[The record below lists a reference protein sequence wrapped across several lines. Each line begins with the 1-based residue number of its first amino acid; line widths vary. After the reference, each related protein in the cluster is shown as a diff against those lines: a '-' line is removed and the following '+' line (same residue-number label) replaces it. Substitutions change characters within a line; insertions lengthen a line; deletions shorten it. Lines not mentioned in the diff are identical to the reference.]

1 MWTMNDVFLLGA
13 GFSKAIA
20 KTMPTMPELYA
31 ELRPLIGTADGF
43 TRDAYEYA
51 DGSVE
56 TLLSYYA
63 IPSPHDDMVEV
74 LRKRRVTAL
83 LEIGIGE
90 FLQDCE
96 EQAVSEGLNP
106 RGIGLVSRWDKN
118 KSHILTTNY
127 DTIVERLLDDWRRT
141 LPRGPERPGLAD
153 VQPIPISSARARD
166 GTGLIGSG
174 HRETLT
180 LYKIHGSINWFR
192 SESDT
197 NTDTLYSLPPKDL
210 SDPARM
216 KYVQDKRRFIVPPVY
231 DKSSLLNHDSIR
243 SLWRQAKMNA
253 LVPAERLFVIGYSL
267 PETDVAMRTL
277 LWEGRRLG
285 KRRDRI
291 PLCLVDVD
299 GTVVERYENGL
310 GRYYDIS
317 GDYVGG
323 PHAFDQFV
331 DSYLAS

>member
-1 MWTMNDVFLLGA
+1 MNDVFLLGA

-31 ELRPLIGTADGF
+31 ELEPLIGTADGF
-43 TRDAYEYA
+43 TRDAYDYA
-51 DGSVE
+51 DGNVE

-90 FLQDCE
+90 FLLGRE
-96 EQAVSEGLNP
+96 EQAASEGLNV
-106 RGIGLVSRWDKN
+106 RGRDLVSRWHEKN
-118 KSHILTTNY
+118 SHILTTNY
-127 DTIVERLLDDWRRT
+127 DTIVERLLDDWRGT
-141 LPRGPERPGLAD
+141 LPRGSERPGLAD
-153 VQPIPISSARARD
+153 VQPIPVSSALARD

-174 HRETLT
+174 HPETLT

-197 NTDTLYSLPPKDL
+197 NTDTIYSLPPKDL
-210 SDPARM
+210 SDSGRM
-216 KYVQDKRRFIVPPVY
+216 KYVRDKRRFIVPPVY

-243 SLWRQAKMNA
+243 SLWWQAKMNA

-285 KRRDRI
+285 KGRGRK
-291 PLCLVDVD
+291 PLYLVDID
-299 GTVVERYENGL
+299 GTVVERYANAL
-310 GRYYDIS
+310 GRYYAIK
-317 GDYVGG
+317 GDYAGG
-323 PHAFDQFV
+323 QDAFDQFV

>member
-1 MWTMNDVFLLGA
+1 MNDVFLLGA

-20 KTMPTMPELYA
+20 TTMPTMAELYA
-31 ELRPLIGTADGF
+31 ELEPLIGTADGF
-43 TRDAYEYA
+43 TRDAYDYA
-51 DGSVE
+51 AGNVE

-90 FLQDCE
+90 FLRGCE
-96 EQAVSEGLNP
+96 EQAVSEGLNV
-106 RGIGLVSRWDKN
+106 RGRDLVSRWHEKN
-118 KSHILTTNY
+118 SHILTTNY

-141 LPRGPERPGLAD
+141 LPSRERPSLAD
-153 VQPIPISSARARD
+153 VQPIPVSSALARD
-166 GTGLIGSG
+166 GTGLIGSDDL
-174 HRETLT
+174 ETLT

-197 NTDTLYSLPPKDL
+197 NTDTIYSLPPQDL
-210 SDPARM
+210 SDAGQM
-216 KYVQDKRRFIVPPVY
+216 KYVRDKRRFIVPPVY

-253 LVPAERLFVIGYSL
+253 LVPAARLFVIGYSL

-285 KRRDRI
+285 EGRRRI
-291 PLCLVDVD
+291 PLYVVDTD
-299 GTVVERYENGL
+299 GTVVQRYRDAL
-310 GRYYDIS
+310 GRYYDIR
-317 GDYVGG
+317 GDYAGG
-323 PHAFDQFV
+323 EDAFDQFV
-331 DSYLAS
+331 DSYLAP